1 MKILYLDPIVRTAT
15 SQNYKYYDGIFDE
28 LCKSNEVALCREVPI
43 DLGQYTKYTNFEPDV
58 VIFGLGWFEHKYYNK
73 INNIHCPSFC
83 ILFKPQNDLEQKL
96 SFCKINNISRILTPV
111 PAYKKYENLT
121 DVRSELFPYGFDPSV
136 FFDRKNPSRVFD
148 IGFSGALHESKHY
161 PPGAFPNENIRTK
174 IGEILSNK
182 NDIYAFW
189 SSSDSQPARIPDY
202 EEYSKKINNSKI
214 WIATQAAFGD
224 ITPRYYEVAAC
235 GTLLFCQKIPDEYR
249 DIFIDGYNCVEFNHD
264 LSDFEEK
271 MYFYIKNDEEREK
284 ITKNAVEF
292 FNNNFTWKR
301 RSDTL
306 VETIQEFINDNK

>member
-1 MKILYLDPIVRTAT
+1 M
-15 SQNYKYYDGIFDE
+15 
-28 LCKSNEVALCREVPI
+28 
-43 DLGQYTKYTNFEPDV
+43 
-58 VIFGLGWFEHKYYNK
+58 
-73 INNIHCPSFC
+73 
-83 ILFKPQNDLEQKL
+83 
-96 SFCKINNISRILTPV
+96 
-111 PAYKKYENLT
+111 
-121 DVRSELFPYGFDPSV
+121 

-189 SSSDSQPARIPDY
+189 SSSDSRPARIPDY